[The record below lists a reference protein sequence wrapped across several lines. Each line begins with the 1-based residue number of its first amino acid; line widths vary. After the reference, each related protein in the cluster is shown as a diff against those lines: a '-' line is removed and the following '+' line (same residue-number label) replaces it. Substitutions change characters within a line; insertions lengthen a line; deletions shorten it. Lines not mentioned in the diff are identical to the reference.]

1 MGRIKISHN
10 PGLTKES
17 LVELLNT
24 NLADKGYEIGL
35 SKLIG
40 ADIYIK
46 KTAWVG
52 AVVKIRQKS
61 DETILITRGYSPSTV
76 VRFLFHGLIVILV
89 LNPKWNKLI
98 AEIEEI
104 FKKMN

>member
-1 MGRIKISHN
+1 MGRTKISHT
-10 PGLTKES
+10 PDLTKES

-35 SKLIG
+35 SKLMG
-40 ADIYIK
+40 ADVYIK
-46 KTAWVG
+46 KTGWVG
-52 AVVKIRQKS
+52 AVVKIKQKS
-61 DETILITRGYSPSTV
+61 DETILITRGYSPSAA
-76 VRFLFHGLIVILV
+76 VRILAYGLITLLV